1 MTEPKKIESVDQL
14 KEESKNAGE
23 FFILLNYGLRSSK
36 RIWWNGTH
44 FFVLNY
50 IDNTEQ
56 KLTPEQLHSEATNI
70 GKAIDKNA
78 FFKEEEQT
86 D

>member
-1 MTEPKKIESVDQL
+1 MAQTPKKIENIEQL

-23 FFILLNYGLRSSK
+23 FFIILNFGLRSSK

-44 FFVLNY
+44 FFIYNY
-50 IDNTEQ
+50 IDDTEM
-56 KLTPEQLHSEATNI
+56 KLTPEELVEKTNI
-70 GKAIDKNA
+70 CKAIDKGA
-78 FFKEEEQT
+78 FFKE